1 MRKRLITLA
10 VVLACSAPVCADY
23 IADRKAAMDLV
34 KAGKNEEAMTAFIE
48 MAETTTNAAQE
59 SDALEQAAMCAHR
72 QKEHDQA
79 MQLARQIPLVPM
91 SALSEKTSET
101 GIH

>member
-1 MRKRLITLA
+1 MRKRLIALA

-48 MAETTTNAAQE
+48 MEV
-59 SDALEQAAMCAHR
+59 DPLLEEFKDVADGDTEL
-72 QKEHDQA
+72 K
-79 MQLARQIPLVPM
+79 V
-91 SALSEKTSET
+91 
-101 GIH
+101 